1 VYYNRPIRIKSNHS
15 LSQASGTVGVH
26 PAISMSLLYNSCTSP
41 SVVSK
46 SSSVT
51 WATDQTSLSSPPSSS
66 SSVSSSSPASFSTIL
81 PRLVPSC
88 LDRLSS
94 SSRVLPSQPHSLRHF
109 VAHQAQHS
117 DSVGTLIRFLFLL
130 GRCGSRRILHP
141 SSCPYSRPSLSLFL
155 VWGSP

>member
-1 VYYNRPIRIKSNHS
+1 MDILCQTTIKSFSFSFS
-15 LSQASGTVGVH
+15 LSVTFN
-26 PAISMSLLYNSCTSP
+26 PIISMSLSYKSSASP

-46 SSSVT
+46 SPSVT
-51 WATDQTSLSSPPSSS
+51 WATDQISLSSPPSSS
-66 SSVSSSSPASFSTIL
+66 SSVSSSSPVSFSTIL

-109 VAHQAQHS
+109 VAHQTQHI

-141 SSCPYSRPSLSLFL
+141 SSCPYSRPSLSLVL
-155 VWGSP
+155 VWGSS